1 MNIGDIIRAGASAFI
16 GSNLSGIAGSSLD
29 LGALIAALLR
39 LAPGGAGNA
48 EGFDISAIVEKMK
61 DSGLENIAT
70 SWLGNG
76 DNQEISQD
84 QIAAIFGSEELSSFA
99 SKLGISL
106 GEATGG
112 LQDSLPDMV
121 DQASEDG
128 TIKDSIGGLKDALK
142 LLGKFF

>member
-1 MNIGDIIRAGASAFI
+1 MDIGDIIRAGASTFI
-16 GSNLSGIAGSSLD
+16 GSRLSGIAGSSLN
-29 LGALIAALLR
+29 LGALIAALLK
-39 LAPGGAGNA
+39 LAPGGAENA
-48 EGFDISAIVEKMK
+48 EGFDISAIVERMK
-61 DSGLENIAT
+61 ESGLEDIAA

-76 DNQEISQD
+76 SNQDISQD

-99 SKLGISL
+99 PKLGISL

-112 LQDSLPDMV
+112 LQDSLPGMV

-128 TIKDSIGGLKDALK
+128 TVRDSLGGLKDALK